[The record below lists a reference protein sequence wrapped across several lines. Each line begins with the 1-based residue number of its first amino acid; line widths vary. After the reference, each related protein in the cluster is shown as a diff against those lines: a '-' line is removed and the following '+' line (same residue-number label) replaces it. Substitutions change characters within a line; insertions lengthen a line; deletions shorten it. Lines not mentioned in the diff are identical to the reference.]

1 MNKQKLM
8 DDLGL
13 KIKQHLQIKIEKNN
27 MNTLERI
34 LAEVKELNFTEKAL
48 QYSKFKENEEDESK
62 IKVLQKHIQVIC
74 IDELLDIA
82 KKLEHPIVYNQNK
95 SYIYNGKYWKELD
108 QKEVMNLLN
117 KSTSKMGVKPL
128 DNKFYKFKDE
138 LYKQFISTADTLF
151 HRDNDG
157 AVKINLLNGTYE
169 FTQGLGRLRDFD
181 KNDFITYQLP
191 FKYDPQAES
200 PKFQEYLDYVLPDKE
215 LQDVIAEYLGYVFL
229 RSGSGSFKA
238 EKMLVLYGEGANGKS
253 VLFEI
258 VAAMIG
264 KENISNFSLK
274 ELTDDNGYNR
284 AMIAGKL
291 LNYCTEIEGKVGNSY
306 LKKMVSGEPLTAR
319 VPHGVPFTVYDI
331 PKIIVNSNIL
341 PKNPENTNGF
351 FRRFLI
357 VPFTVTVPREKQDKE
372 LHQKIITTELS
383 GVFNWVQKG
392 LDRLV
397 TNKRFTHSDIVEN
410 ASKKYQITSNNV
422 KLFIEDEEYLKS
434 KDETILLK
442 ELYDEYVTYCYESGY
457 KKLGKVNFSSR
468 LEIEG
473 FQKTK
478 VSKGF
483 AFYMKKKTIPTFF
496 KEHY

>member
-1 MNKQKLM
+1 MKKDQFKADFGSKLKNHVNSKKQKTKMTPLQ
-8 DDLGL
+8 
-13 KIKQHLQIKIEKNN
+13 KILNEIQ
-27 MNTLERI
+27 
-34 LAEVKELNFTEKAL
+34 ELNFTEKVL
-48 QYSKFKENEEDESK
+48 RYSRFKEDDKDENQ
-62 IKVLQKHIQVIC
+62 IKVLQKHILVIC
-74 IDELLDIA
+74 VDELLDVA

-95 SYIYNGKYWKELD
+95 SYIYNGMYWKELD
-108 QKEVMNLLN
+108 QKVVMNYLN
-117 KSTSKMGVKPL
+117 KAANKMGVKTL

-138 LYKQFISTADTLF
+138 LYKQFISTADTVF

-157 AVKINLLNGTYE
+157 AVRINLLNGTYE
-169 FTQGLGRLRDFD
+169 FIQGLGRLRDFD

-191 FKYDPQAES
+191 FKYDPQEEA
-200 PKFQEYLDYVLPDKE
+200 PKFKEYLDYVLPE
-215 LQDVIAEYLGYVFL
+215 VASQSVIAEYLGYVFL

-238 EKMLVLYGEGANGKS
+238 EKMLVLHGEGANGKS

-258 VAAMIG
+258 VSAMIG

-319 VPHGVPFTVYDI
+319 LPHGVPFTVYDI

-357 VPFTVTVPREKQDKE
+357 VPFTVTVPKEKQDKE

-383 GVFNWVQKG
+383 GVFNWVLKG

-397 TNKRFTHSDIVEN
+397 RNKRFTHSEIVEN
-410 ASKKYQITSNNV
+410 ANNKYQTISNNV
-422 KLFIEDEEYLKS
+422 KLFVEEEGYQRSSKS
-434 KDETILLK
+434 TTLLK
-442 ELYDEYVTYCYESGY
+442 ALYSRYSDFCYESGY
-457 KKLGKVNFSSR
+457 KKLSKSNFSSR
-468 LEIEG
+468 LEVEG
-473 FQKTK
+473 FQKDRK
-478 VSKGF
+478 SNGVV
-483 AFYMKKKTIPTFF
+483 FYIEKKNGLVKA
-496 KEHY
+496 